1 MTPSTVKHHILLIT
15 GIPGIGKTTL
25 LRKVAAAVPGYRV
38 GGFYTEEMR
47 ETGVRKGFRLVGFNH
62 ERGVIAHVDID
73 HRCRVGKYGVDVAA
87 IDHLAANTLDLRDDI
102 DFYLID
108 EIGKMECLSDVF
120 VSRVRSLLDSD
131 KTVVATV
138 GKKGGGLIE
147 QVKHW
152 PGSELWEITHANR
165 DALVTDVTAWLRER
179 L

>member
-1 MTPSTVKHHILLIT
+1 MTRSAEKHHILLIT
-15 GIPGIGKTTL
+15 GTPGIGKTTL
-25 LRKVAAAVPGYRV
+25 LRKLAAALPGYRV
-38 GGFYTEEMR
+38 GGFYTEEIR
-47 ETGVRKGFRLVGFNH
+47 ETGVRQGFRLVGFNH

-73 HRCRVGKYGVDVAA
+73 HRYRVGKYGVDVAA
-87 IDHLAANTLDLRDDI
+87 IDRLAANTLDVRDEI

-120 VSRVRSLLDSD
+120 VSRMRTLLDSD

-138 GKKGGGLIE
+138 GKRGGGLIE
-147 QVKHW
+147 QVKQW
-152 PGSELWEITHANR
+152 PGSRLWEITHANR